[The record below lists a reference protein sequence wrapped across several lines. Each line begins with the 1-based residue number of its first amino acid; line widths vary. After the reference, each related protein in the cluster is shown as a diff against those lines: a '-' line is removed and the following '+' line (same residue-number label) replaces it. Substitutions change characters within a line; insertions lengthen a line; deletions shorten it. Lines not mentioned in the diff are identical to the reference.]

1 MNPQGLQVST
11 PADTTI
17 VLTRTFNAPRR
28 LVWQAMTDPA
38 RMRRWL
44 LPPPGWT
51 LAVCECDARVGG
63 TLKLAFQDPATEQV
77 MTLTG
82 VFTEAIPPE
91 RMVHTETMRMGDA
104 PIGSLVETHE
114 FAEKDGITTMRIT
127 QKYDS
132 KDARDSALASGMEQG
147 MEAGY
152 KQLDELLARP
162 A

>member
-1 MNPQGLQVST
+1 MKPQGLQVST
-11 PADTTI
+11 PTDTTI
-17 VLTRTFNAPRR
+17 VLNRTFNAPRR

-51 LAVCECDARVGG
+51 LTVCECDARVGG
-63 TLKLAFQDPATEQV
+63 ALKLTFQNPEADQA
-77 MTLTG
+77 MTLSG

-91 RMVHTETMRMGDA
+91 RMVHTETMRMGND

-114 FAEKDGITTMRIT
+114 FAERDGVTTMRIT
-127 QKYDS
+127 QQYDS
-132 KDARDSALASGMEQG
+132 KDARDGALASGMDQG

-152 KQLDELLARP
+152 VQLDAMLAQP